1 MDPDDCNNNRV
12 CEWHGPKP
20 DGCHCK
26 SGIGHDCTCNGR
38 KTMADCNSQSICKW
52 HTMAENW
59 MEAASHAIGGLTL
72 LDLTLPGTH
81 DTLTFDMSNK
91 LPENSDSNPMK
102 KETMQAYQAVIG
114 EGIALMTQE
123 TQNIIKDSCKNQV
136 ETLTRQ
142 LDLGVRF
149 FDWRMVNDVN
159 WERCGTGTGGNRRHR
174 CTIHEDN
181 FYGTQ

>member
-1 MDPDDCNNNRV
+1 
-12 CEWHGPKP
+12 
-20 DGCHCK
+20 
-26 SGIGHDCTCNGR
+26 
-38 KTMADCNSQSICKW
+38 
-52 HTMAENW
+52 MAENW

-102 KETMQAYQAVIG
+102 KETMQAYQAAIG

-159 WERCGTGTGGNRRHR
+159 WERCKGNFYDLPANF

>member
-1 MDPDDCNNNRV
+1 
-12 CEWHGPKP
+12 
-20 DGCHCK
+20 
-26 SGIGHDCTCNGR
+26 
-38 KTMADCNSQSICKW
+38 
-52 HTMAENW
+52 MAENW

-91 LPENSDSNPMK
+91 LPQNSDSNPMK
-102 KETMQAYQAVIG
+102 KETVQTYQAVIG
-114 EGIALMTQE
+114 KGISLMTQE

-136 ETLTRQ
+136 ETITRQ

-159 WERCGTGTGGNRRHR
+159 WNRCGGKLWRNCGGK
-174 CTIHEDN
+174 CGGPCVIHEDN